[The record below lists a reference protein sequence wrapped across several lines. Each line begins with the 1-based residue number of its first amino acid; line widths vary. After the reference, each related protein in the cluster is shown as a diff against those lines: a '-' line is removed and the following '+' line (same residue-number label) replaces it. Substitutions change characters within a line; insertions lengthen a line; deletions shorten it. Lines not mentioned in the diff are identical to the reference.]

1 MKILHIDSSILG
13 QGSVSRLLS
22 AEIVASFR
30 AKNADAEVTYRDVAS
45 QPLGH
50 LSHLHLAAAQGSIPE
65 GDQLQSDIVAG
76 QAALDE
82 FLAADVV
89 VIGAPMYNFGVP
101 SQLKAWIDRLAVA
114 GKTFRYTEKGP
125 EGLAGD
131 KKVVIASSR
140 GGVFGPGTPGAVF
153 DHQETYLRA
162 LFGFLG
168 VQDITFIRA
177 EGVAM
182 GPDARAAA
190 IANAKTEAARLVA

>member
-1 MKILHIDSSILG
+1 MKLLHVDSSILG
-13 QGSVSRLLS
+13 QGSVSRQLS
-22 AEIVASFR
+22 GEIVASIR
-30 AKNADAEVTYRDVAS
+30 TKHADAEVTYRDLAS
-45 QPLGH
+45 EPLGH
-50 LSHLHLAAAQGSIPE
+50 LSHLHLAAAQGVVLES
-65 GDQLQSDIVAG
+65 DQLQRDVAAG
-76 QAALDE
+76 QVALDE

-114 GKTFRYTEKGP
+114 GKTFRYTENGP

-131 KKVVIASSR
+131 KKIVIASSR
-140 GGVFGPGTPGAVF
+140 GGVFGPGTPGAAF

-168 VQDITFIRA
+168 VKDITFIRA